1 MSRTFLFIIL
11 LIFLS
16 VGCKSENV
24 QGVIIGDT
32 LLIHQSYLENQE
44 LKELI
49 IKSLN
54 KNEEAILKLKDVPN
68 GGAAGSYEL
77 GYIITQIIYKIG
89 EDDFYKIISSLSPEE
104 IKGFEGYIQVGL
116 EYGDNNHNGVM
127 DYKKMNQEFPK
138 LYSLFQNIEIKN
150 L

>member
-1 MSRTFLFIIL
+1 MSRIFLFIIL

-32 LLIHQSYLENQE
+32 LLTHQSYLENQE

-68 GGAAGSYEL
+68 GRSGWFL
-77 GYIITQIIYKIG
+77 
-89 EDDFYKIISSLSPEE
+89 
-104 IKGFEGYIQVGL
+104 
-116 EYGDNNHNGVM
+116 
-127 DYKKMNQEFPK
+127 
-138 LYSLFQNIEIKN
+138 
-150 L
+150 

>member
-1 MSRTFLFIIL
+1 M
-11 LIFLS
+11 
-16 VGCKSENV
+16 E
-24 QGVIIGDT
+24 
-32 LLIHQSYLENQE
+32 
-44 LKELI
+44 
-49 IKSLN
+49 
-54 KNEEAILKLKDVPN
+54 
-68 GGAAGSYEL
+68 GAAGSYEL

-127 DYKKMNQEFPK
+127 DNKKMNQEFPR
-138 LYSLFQNIEIKN
+138 LYNLFQNVEIKN